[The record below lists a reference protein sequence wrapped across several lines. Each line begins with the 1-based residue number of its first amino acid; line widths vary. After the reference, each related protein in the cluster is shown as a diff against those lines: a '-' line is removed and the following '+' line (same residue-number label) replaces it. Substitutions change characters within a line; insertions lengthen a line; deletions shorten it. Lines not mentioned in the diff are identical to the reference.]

1 MKTTDLRLGN
11 FISINFGNCDDGKI
25 ITVDGISDC
34 EIYNEEHG
42 YSPCN
47 EFNPIPLT
55 EQWLLDFGFKICTK
69 SGVHNGW
76 GIGENPLT
84 HDYFLFLAWM
94 KNEDGTLAELF
105 YRNGYHTIK
114 YVHQLQNLFF
124 ALAQEELILK
134 ERSKE

>member
-47 EFNPIPLT
+47 EFKPIPLT
-55 EQWLLDFGFKICTK
+55 EHWLLDFGFKYE
-69 SGVHNGW
+69 
-76 GIGENPLT
+76 IGYYSKGAFLISLADDASCFFKDGRVYFNSRLIIENQP
-84 HDYFLFLAWM
+84 
-94 KNEDGTLAELF
+94 
-105 YRNGYHTIK
+105 K
-114 YVHQLQNLFF
+114 YVHQLQNLYF
-124 ALAQEELILK
+124 ALTQEELILK
-134 ERSKE
+134 KRSKE

>member
-1 MKTTDLRLGN
+1 MKTKELRIGN

-25 ITVDGISDC
+25 ITVDGVSYC

-55 EQWLLDFGFKICTK
+55 EQWLLDLGFEKCTGNYGEYYK
-69 SGVHNGW
+69 HDVFEGFRVWLPHNACSWGVTVGRK
-76 GIGENPLT
+76 
-84 HDYFLFLAWM
+84 DYETGDTYWV
-94 KNEDGTLAELF
+94 KNEV
-105 YRNGYHTIK
+105 R
-114 YVHQLQNLFF
+114 YVHQLQNLYF

-134 ERSKE
+134 